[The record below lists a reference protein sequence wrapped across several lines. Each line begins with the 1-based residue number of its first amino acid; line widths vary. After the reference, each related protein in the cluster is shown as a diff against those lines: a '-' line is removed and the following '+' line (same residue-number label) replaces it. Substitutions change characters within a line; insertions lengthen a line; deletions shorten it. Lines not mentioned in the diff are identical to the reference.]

1 MKKRLIA
8 LMIASTITAT
18 ALTGCSDGRDSV
30 ELKNEN
36 EIRELLEYDANT
48 NLSRDEVK
56 RHGLGI
62 DYTILD
68 EKFYITFKTYTTQS
82 YGSISHIEEDAKIKY
97 EVDKDTYY
105 DFKNHYNI
113 DEKSEDV
120 ERVKELVEKYDP
132 AEVIN
137 PTVNNIEK

>member
-1 MKKRLIA
+1 MKIYSFRLE
-8 LMIASTITAT
+8 
-18 ALTGCSDGRDSV
+18 D
-30 ELKNEN
+30 

-56 RHGLGI
+56 RHGLGL

-68 EKFYITFKTYTTQS
+68 EKFYITFKTYTTRS
-82 YGSISHIEEDAKIKY
+82 YGSIAHIEEDAKIKY

-113 DEKSEDV
+113 DEKLEDV
-120 ERVKELVEKYDP
+120 ERVKNLTEKYDP
-132 AEVIN
+132 VEVIN
-137 PTVNNIEK
+137 PSMNSIEK